1 MQERTQKDLD
11 IIRQSSLKAAVELI
25 TAFPDKIEAKGRD
38 GIISTTTKVADQL
51 VSWILNQTTAPEE
64 QPTDTRHDS
73 AAIVEL
79 KNHIHQ
85 IQDAAGEQR
94 TDFSKNFPLTGQ
106 AWRQVDII
114 GLHRQLIESQQEEPP
129 EPDEPVDWGQR
140 VRDQIHKLQRKLEIP
155 LTDWTVPG
163 PQGEWDGE
171 SETHL
176 LEQLKT
182 QVKKSSSSRGNGDS
196 EPKMSPRQY
205 RYILDLHKRIGLEPD
220 KPKLK
225 QMTPME
231 ASALIDELTEEANA
245 RTTSNGGNGSA
256 GGMSPKQKNYLSG
269 LIQRTGSP
277 WPENFDTMGRSE
289 ASSLI
294 AELKAR
300 AGSNGGKRGRNSA
313 SR

>member
-11 IIRQSSLKAAVELI
+11 IVRQSSLKAAVELI

-51 VSWILNQTTAPEE
+51 VSWILNPVPVPEE
-64 QPTDTRHDS
+64 QPTDAGHDS
-73 AAIVEL
+73 MAVTQL
-79 KNHIHQ
+79 KNHIHRM
-85 IQDAAGEQR
+85 QDAIGEQR

-106 AWRQVDII
+106 VWRQVDIV
-114 GLHRQLIESQQEEPP
+114 GLHKQLAEAQQEELP

-140 VRDQIHKLQRKLEIP
+140 VRNEIHKLQRKLEIP

-171 SETHL
+171 SETLL
-176 LEQLKT
+176 LEQLRE
-182 QVKKSSSSRGNGDS
+182 QVKKSSSSRGNGNS
-196 EPKMSPRQY
+196 ELKMSPRQY
-205 RYILDLHKRIGLEPD
+205 RYILDLHRRVGIEPD

-225 QMTPME
+225 QMTPVE
-231 ASALIDELTEEANA
+231 ASALIDELSEEANT
-245 RTTSNGGNGSA
+245 RTSSNGGNGSA

-277 WPENFDTMGRSE
+277 WPENFDDMTRSE
-289 ASSLI
+289 ASGLI
-294 AELKAR
+294 EKLRTR
-300 AGSNGGKRGRNSA
+300 AGNNGGSRGRA